1 MLFYT
6 HATFVSTHLLGLCS
20 HTTLLI
26 AAVYMSGS
34 ATHVTQ
40 KTLGEKKNR
49 LWDVGRNRSSWGIC
63 RQLFSPHFSPL
74 SWYYIFPLYSLPF
87 PRPYDDDSSSLLMY
101 CSKSSLTHTSGQRR
115 CKITER
121 LQRRFFFIRQSS
133 KLTKVLPEN
142 IQFTFDFLSSI
153 F

>member
-63 RQLFSPHFSPL
+63 RQLFSPHFSL
-74 SWYYIFPLYSLPF
+74 FSFMILHFP
-87 PRPYDDDSSSLLMY
+87 SLLPAF
-101 CSKSSLTHTSGQRR
+101 SSP
-115 CKITER
+115 IW
-121 LQRRFFFIRQSS
+121 RRFLLSAHVLLKKFSYSHFWAKKMQNNRAFAKTIFFHSAVFQTYQSLAWEYSIYFWFS
-133 KLTKVLPEN
+133 K
-142 IQFTFDFLSSI
+142 
-153 F
+153 